1 MNGILIFNN
10 QTANQQTSIQIQN
23 LIEAF
28 KRWQLKVIPV
38 STTQIQRVLETSTRG
53 FFKFAFLFD
62 EDTQIA
68 KFLEQEHQLKVFNDE
83 TTINISRDRA
93 LLGITLRN
101 AGIPNLT
108 TIALPYTVNQNIMT
122 AYPEVKAMV
131 QDMPYP
137 FLIKNRVPE
146 LAEKFYLIRH
156 ETDLKQVLTTIGM
169 QPLIAQTFIPQETG
183 QHFKVLVVGKN
194 AVVTTEV
201 TRQQLQEHIQVKP
214 VSNEVKRLAI
224 LTAKTIGAHHVWVSV
239 IVINHQQHVVF
250 SVKTNPNFVE
260 LQALTG
266 FRIYQE
272 IARHLYQ
279 QVKKL
284 I

>member
-28 KRWQLKVIPV
+28 KKWQLKVIPV
-38 STTQIQRVLETSTRG
+38 STAQIQWVLETSTKG

-146 LAEKFYLIRH
+146 PAEKFYLIRH
-156 ETDLKQVLTTIGM
+156 EADLKQVLTTIGM
-169 QPLIAQTFIPQETG
+169 QPLIAQTFIPQETC
-183 QHFKVLVVGKN
+183 QHFKVLVVGKT
-194 AVVTTEV
+194 AVVATEV

-214 VSNEVKRLAI
+214 VSSEVKRLAI

-239 IVINHQQHVVF
+239 FVINHQQHVVF
-250 SVKTNPNFVE
+250 SVKTNPNFIE

-266 FRIYQE
+266 FKIYQE
-272 IARHLYQ
+272 IAKHLYQ

>member
-10 QTANQQTSIQIQN
+10 QTANQQTSIQLQH

-28 KRWQLKVIPV
+28 KKFQLKVIPV
-38 STTQIQRVLETSTRG
+38 SSAQTQRVLETSTKG

-93 LLGITLRN
+93 LLGIALRN
-101 AGIPNLT
+101 AGIPSLT
-108 TIALPYTVNQNIMT
+108 TIALPYTVNQNIMST
-122 AYPEVKAMV
+122 YPEVKAMI
-131 QDMPYP
+131 QDMSYP

-156 ETDLKQVLTTIGM
+156 EADMKQVLTTIGM
-169 QPLIAQTFIPQETG
+169 QPLIAQTFIPLETY

-194 AVVTTEV
+194 AVVAIEV
-201 TRQQLQEHIQVKP
+201 KRHQHQEHIQVKP
-214 VSNEVKRLAI
+214 ASAEVKRLAI

-239 IVINHQQHVVF
+239 FVMNQNQHVVF

-266 FRIYQE
+266 FKIYQE
-272 IARHLYQ
+272 IAKHLNH

-284 I
+284 T